1 MFNSFVVMQATMTVR
16 TDAKL
21 KATFTAL
28 CEEFGMSANTAMNI
42 FMRAVAET
50 RSIPF
55 TIGKRPDV
63 EVERLKSLLDQNR
76 KANADRPEL
85 SLDEIN
91 AEIAACRSERKE
103 RNVSA
108 L

>member
-1 MFNSFVVMQATMTVR
+1 MAQATMTVR
-16 TDAKL
+16 TDATL
-21 KATFTAL
+21 KATFDSL
-28 CEEFGMSANTAMNI
+28 CAQFGMSANTAMNI

-55 TIGKRPDV
+55 VIGKRGDT
-63 EVERLKSLLDQNR
+63 EGERLLKLMEENR
-76 KANADRPEL
+76 QYRIKNNIPEL

-91 AEIAACRSERKE
+91 AEIAAYRAERAA
-103 RNVSA
+103 RNKTQA